1 MKLLVLTTRLF
12 GPPRSGGEICTA
24 RLLAGLRDAGHE
36 LVLAGR
42 GDAGAAARWAQQ
54 VISLGDPEPPFD
66 EQPLLRRLC
75 TVTSALAAGEPVTVF
90 RQGGRRLRERVA
102 ARLQA
107 CDAVVV
113 DHLQAWPWLGGR
125 HHKPLML
132 LNHNVESDEYMRRSR
147 ATVSAAGQRGGERA
161 PSTSATRFVMRREAH
176 GLRALELEALQKAA
190 VVACLSEADAQRL
203 EALAARDRLRS
214 RAQVLVLRGYPL
226 APAAMAPLPRDGGR
240 PAIGLIGT
248 WTWTPN
254 RQALHW
260 LLDRVWP
267 ALADRARLVLA
278 GSGLDGLALP
288 PGTQVLGRVADARS
302 LYAAVDVIAIPSLSG
317 SGVQEKAI
325 EAIAT
330 GRPVVATPHAL
341 RGLGEGLP
349 PNVVA
354 AAEPAAFAE
363 ACLVAALPICD
374 PSVQERGAAAVSAW
388 STERRAAYADDLDR
402 CLGSLR
408 PCPAHGD
415 AVAAQ
420 DIAATAG

>member
-12 GPPRSGGEICTA
+12 GQPRSGGEICTA
-24 RLLAGLRDAGHE
+24 RLLCGLRDAGHE

-42 GDAGAAARWAQQ
+42 GDAGAAAHWAHE

-75 TVTSALAAGEPVTVF
+75 TVTSALVAGEPVTVF
-90 RQGGRRLRERVA
+90 RQGGRLLRARVA

-113 DHLQAWPWLGGR
+113 DHLQAWPWLGRR
-125 HHKPLML
+125 HDKPLML
-132 LNHNVESDEYMRRSR
+132 LNHNVESDDYLRRSR
-147 ATVSAAGQRGGERA
+147 ATV
-161 PSTSATRFVMRREAH
+161 SATRFVMRREAR
-176 GLRALELEALQKAA
+176 GLRELELEALQQAA

-203 EALAARDRLRS
+203 EALAAQAGLRS

-226 APAAMAPLPRDGGR
+226 ARVAMTPPPRRGER

-248 WTWTPN
+248 WTWAPN
-254 RQALHW
+254 RQALRW

-267 ALADRARLVLA
+267 ALASRARLVLA
-278 GSGLDGLALP
+278 GSGLEGLSLP
-288 PGTQVLGRVADARS
+288 PGTQVLGRVAEARS

-349 PNVVA
+349 PNVLA
-354 AAEPAAFAE
+354 ASEPAAFAQ
-363 ACLVAALPICD
+363 ACLSAARPIGD
-374 PSVQERGAAAVSAW
+374 PSVQEQGAAAVSAW
-388 STERRAAYADDLDR
+388 SAGRRVGYADDLYR
-402 CLGSLR
+402 CLRSLR
-408 PCPAHGD
+408 PCQVHGE
-415 AVAAQ
+415 AVAVR
-420 DIAATAG
+420 DITATAG